1 MKRFA
6 YIAAAVL
13 GLIIAAA
20 MIVPFLIPNE
30 VYRSQIE
37 KAATNALGRDVSLG
51 GEARVSLFPRISAS
65 IEDVTVANPDGFDDS
80 NMVEA
85 GALRGV
91 VKWGPLLAR
100 RVEIDELA
108 FEDATVR
115 LQRLSDGRA
124 NWDFGTST
132 PDEAPAEPTSEG
144 GSVSAGVGRIR
155 ITNANISYD
164 DAVAGQSYALEDF
177 TGSASLQALD
187 KPLEANGEG
196 RFQGQTFDF
205 DVAIASVEAALAGQA
220 TDANIE
226 FNSGLAD
233 FAFDGSMALGEA
245 LSANGTFSASASDL
259 AALAEFAA
267 LEADAPLGQ
276 LGAFRSSGAISGP
289 LLNPTLQ
296 FEELSLSQGLL
307 DLDYTGA
314 FSLAAGG
321 QINGALDASSADLR
335 ALMEAF
341 GVELAPGET
350 LRSFRLSAAPTGSPD
365 AIDLTELDFQ
375 LDDITATGSAG
386 LDLTGARPKV
396 VAALTLPT
404 LDLTPFMSSGE
415 PQQQSQPASEGWSKD
430 KLDLAGLKAVDA
442 DLDLKV
448 GELTIDKI
456 MLRDADFTAQLRNG
470 VLSTDISRLT
480 AFGGAWSGAFGV
492 DASGATPRISMALDG
507 SSIAMNDMLA
517 TFAGVSAV
525 SGVGA
530 LKLNASAEGDS
541 LDAIVRALD
550 GSISTNLVDGAL
562 SGFDAAKLVRS
573 ASDIRAALAAGDLGL
588 AISPSAQTD
597 FANFESVLTIEN
609 GVANVDVL
617 NLLNPILALDG
628 SGRIDLGAQSMDLS
642 ILTSIDKAAT
652 GNASAIQ
659 LNGIPV
665 PIRLSGSWTS
675 PSITP
680 DTRLLQQALTA
691 ELQGRAAE
699 ELTDRIGGQLGEELS
714 GVLGLPSRTPAND
727 NSDTPAEEEPAGE
740 EEEEKSAEEQIED
753 AARDAISDL
762 FRRND

>member
-20 MIVPFLIPNE
+20 MIVPFLVPNE
-30 VYRSQIE
+30 VYRNQIE
-37 KAATNALGRDVSLG
+37 KAATNALGRQVTLG

-65 IEDVTVANPDGFDDS
+65 IEDVTVANPDGFDDP

-124 NWDFGTST
+124 NWEFGEPAS
-132 PDEAPAEPTSEG
+132 DEPATEDGSG
-144 GSVSAGVGRIR
+144 GSVSAGVSRIR
-155 ITNANISYD
+155 ITNANVSYD

-187 KPLEANGEG
+187 RPLKASGEG
-196 RFQGQTFDF
+196 RFQDQAFDF
-205 DVAIASVEAALAGQA
+205 DLAIASVEAALAGEA
-220 TDANIE
+220 TDTNLDFGSSLAN
-226 FNSGLAD
+226 
-233 FAFDGSMALGEA
+233 FAFDGTLALGDA
-245 LSANGTFSASASDL
+245 LAANGKFSASSSDL
-259 AALAEFAA
+259 ATLAAFAE
-267 LEADAPLGQ
+267 LEAGAPLGE
-276 LGAFRSSGAISGP
+276 LGALRSSGAISGP
-289 LLNPTLQ
+289 LLNPSLQ
-296 FEELSLSQGLL
+296 FDELSLSEGLL
-307 DLDYTGA
+307 DLDYSGT

-321 QINGALDASSADLR
+321 QINGALDASSTDLR
-335 ALMEAF
+335 ALLQAF
-341 GVELAPGET
+341 GVELSPGET

-365 AIDLTELDFQ
+365 AIDLSDLDFQ
-375 LDDITATGSAG
+375 LDDIMATGSAG
-386 LDLTGARPKV
+386 VDLTGARPKV
-396 VAALTLPT
+396 VAALILPT
-404 LDLTPFMSSGE
+404 LDLTPFMSTGE
-415 PQQQSQPASEGWSKD
+415 QAQQSQPASEGWSKD

-442 DLDLKV
+442 DLDLNV

-456 MLRDADFTAQLRNG
+456 TLRDADFTANLRNG
-470 VLSTDISRLT
+470 VLTTDITRLT
-480 AFGGAWSGAFGV
+480 AFGGAWAGAFGL
-492 DASGATPRISMALDG
+492 DASGATPKITMALDG
-507 SSIAMNDMLA
+507 SSIAMNEMLS
-517 TFAGVSAV
+517 TFAGVRAI
-525 SGVGA
+525 SGEGA

-550 GSISTNLVDGAL
+550 GSISTNLANGAMR
-562 SGFDAAKLVRS
+562 GFDAAKLVRS
-573 ASDIRAALAAGDLGL
+573 ASDIRAAIAGGDFGL
-588 AISPSAQTD
+588 AVSPSAQTE

-617 NLLNPILALDG
+617 NLLNPVLALDG
-628 SGRIDLGAQSMDLS
+628 SGKIDLGGQSLDLS

-675 PSITP
+675 PKITP
-680 DTRLLQQALTA
+680 DTRLLQQALTS
-691 ELQGRAAE
+691 ELQGRAAD
-699 ELTDRIGGQLGEELS
+699 ELTDRIGGELS
-714 GVLGLPSRTPAND
+714 GVLGLPNRRPASNTPEA
-727 NSDTPAEEEPAGE
+727 TPTDEEPAEDEEEEP
-740 EEEEKSAEEQIED
+740 SAEEQIED